1 MKFCKPSCVVA
12 EGEQV
17 DVGEEGETVDILGE
31 MYGTDE
37 NLPPLEK
44 LERYFQSETVMD
56 RYVYLCVGV
65 GWWVGGW
72 VVCLHMYRV
81 SIVITEYR

>member
-1 MKFCKPSCVVA
+1 MLFIKRAFHKFA
-12 EGEQV
+12 NLLADGEQV
-17 DVGEEGETVDILGE
+17 DGGEEGETIDVLGE

-56 RYVYLCVGV
+56 RYVCGC
-65 GWWVGGW
+65 G
-72 VVCLHMYRV
+72 
-81 SIVITEYR
+81 

>member
-1 MKFCKPSCVVA
+1 M
-12 EGEQV
+12 

-56 RYVYLCVGV
+56 RYVYLCVWG
-65 GWWVGGW
+65 GLVGGW
-72 VVCLHMYRV
+72 VGGVCAHVQGIYSDNGVWVSRCCVFLCEQLH
-81 SIVITEYR
+81 

>member
-1 MKFCKPSCVVA
+1 MKFCKPSHVLA
-12 EGEQV
+12 DGEQV
-17 DVGEEGETVDILGE
+17 DEGETVDILGE

-56 RYVYLCVGV
+56 RYGYLSVCGGVGEGE
-65 GWWVGGW
+65 GWWVLC
-72 VVCLHMYRV
+72 VCTCTGYL
-81 SIVITEYR
+81 

>member
-1 MKFCKPSCVVA
+1 M
-12 EGEQV
+12 

-56 RYVYLCVGV
+56 RYVYLCVWG
-65 GWWVGGW
+65 WVGGW
-72 VVCLHMYRV
+72 VGGWCVCTCTGYL
-81 SIVITEYR
+81 